1 VKGSRPGYRDM
12 EWFISAIEDG
22 HLVAVA
28 GPNDALVRLLR
39 ESPARAREPGSPMR
53 ATCQPREIE
62 WC

>member
-28 GPNDALVRLLR
+28 GPNDALLAFSENRQRGPASLARL
-39 ESPARAREPGSPMR
+39 
-53 ATCQPREIE
+53 
-62 WC
+62 